1 MLGSGVT
8 EYLSD
13 GYGEH
18 NVFDNFFDRREDTIL
33 R

>member
-8 EYLSD
+8 EYLTMVI
-13 GYGEH
+13 GEH